1 MLKIAICDDNPVEL
15 QKTKEYILTYASQ
28 KNISLHIDS
37 YSNGYDLIEM
47 QKTNPYPLL
56 LLDIVMPGITGIEL
70 ARKIR
75 SFDTRSIFIYL
86 TTSDEYTKE
95 AYSVNAIG
103 YIMKPLN
110 INSISNT
117 LDRCLRFI
125 GANELKTILVP
136 TKDGTITV
144 NLDTLMYVEHIKH
157 VLFFHLDNG
166 SVISSI
172 NSSMSLSELASEL
185 FEYSNFIQPHR
196 AYLINMDFIT
206 TMTKTDFVL
215 RNNHLIPIP
224 IRRYSQLRK
233 QYFNYVLA

>member
-15 QKTKEYILTYASQ
+15 QKTKEYIQSYASG
-28 KNISLHIDS
+28 KNITLHIDS

-47 QKTNPYPLL
+47 QKSNPYPLL
-56 LLDIVMPGITGIEL
+56 LLDIVMPKLSGIEL

-75 SFDTRSIFIYL
+75 SFDTKSLILYL

-95 AYSVNAIG
+95 AYSVEAIG
-103 YIMKPLN
+103 YMLKPLSMN
-110 INSISNT
+110 NISNT
-117 LDRCLRFI
+117 LDRCLRFL
-125 GANELKTILVP
+125 GTHENKTILVP
-136 TKDGTITV
+136 TKDGAITV

-172 NSSMSLSELASEL
+172 NSSISLTELSNEL
-185 FEYSNFIQPHR
+185 DNYANFIQPHR

-233 QYFNYVLA
+233 QYFDYVLA